1 MPTPNYDTA
10 QPVMVTGATGFLA
23 GWIVKDL
30 LEKGFTVH
38 AAVRDPSNTTKTA
51 HLTKIANESPGEIK
65 YFKADLLDEGS
76 YEAAM
81 AGCAVVFH
89 TASPFT
95 SNIKDPQKDLVD
107 PAVKGTQN
115 VLNAVNRTDSVTRVV
130 LTSSCAAI
138 YGDSIDT
145 TNAPGGKITEAVWN
159 TSSSLSHIPYSYSK
173 TMAEK
178 AGWEI
183 ADAQDRWK
191 LVVINPALITGPA
204 LNAAPTSEVFNIF
217 TQLTDGTM
225 RAGAPHIEMGV
236 VDVRDVAEA
245 HLRAAFIAEA
255 NGRNILFNRSM
266 SFLEIGQALKAKWN
280 DLPTPS
286 RQMPKWL
293 LWLVG
298 PMVNSAFSRTWVSRN
313 VGHAWRG
320 DNSKAVRELGLVYIP
335 TEKSIQDMYQ
345 NMLDARAR

>member
-245 HLRAAFIAEA
+245 HLRAAFISEA
-255 NGRNILFNRSM
+255 NGRNIVFNRSM

>member
-51 HLTKIANESPGEIK
+51 HLTKIASESPGEIK

-159 TSSSLSHIPYSYSK
+159 TSSSLNHIPYSYSK

-245 HLRAAFIAEA
+245 HLRAAFIPEA
-255 NGRNILFNRSM
+255 NGRNIVFNRSM

-313 VGHAWRG
+313 VGHPWRG